1 MLQNVTAEEMEQSE
15 SILPIFAVHL
25 RRFDLKFFNRPIRLP
40 FNYRKLTKRTVEKN

>member
-25 RRFDLKFFNRPIRLP
+25 PRFDLMTKNF
-40 FNYRKLTKRTVEKN
+40 LTVLSVSLLIIEN